1 MILERDYK
9 EIEEPKENKPED
21 KPNTWGII
29 K

>member
-9 EIEEPKENKPED
+9 EIEKPKEYLPKN
-21 KPNTWGII
+21 KPNTWGI